1 MAEDASATAG
11 MGRAGRNFRPLQLAQ
26 HTKYLIQVRLLAEVI
41 DLAKDDRPFFVDDE
55 DGALGYARD
64 RRSKAQHAV
73 TLGDLAMGIK
83 IAAQRK
89 AQDAGFELL
98 KSYMAVDGV
107 NADAHDLGIVLG
119 ELAQSSIGRR
129 ELGRSNRGPVGHVK
143 SKHHVLLPAIIL
155 QLDFVL
161 LRSGHRANFKFRSQ
175 ISNYGIFQGQLL

>member
-1 MAEDASATAG
+1 MR
-11 MGRAGRNFRPLQLAQ
+11 RAGRNFLPLQLAQ
-26 HTKYLIQVRLLAEVI
+26 DTKYLIQVRLFAEVI

-73 TLGDLAMGIK
+73 SFGDLAMGIK

-129 ELGRSNRGPVGHVK
+129 ELGGSNRCPVGHVK
-143 SKHHVLLPAIIL
+143 SKHDVLFPTIVL

-161 LRSGHRANFKFRSQ
+161 LRSGYCANFEFRSR
-175 ISNYGIFQGQLL
+175 ISNYRMFQRQLL